1 MTGPF
6 VLSVASE
13 IYPLIK
19 TGGLADVAGA
29 LPAALGPEEI
39 PIRSLVP
46 GYPSVLEAVPAGDVV
61 HQFPELFGGPARLIA
76 AAVGKLALLVL
87 EASHLFARPGDP
99 YRAPEGLDWPDN
111 AVRFAALAR
120 VAADLGRGLVPRL
133 TPDVIHCHDW
143 QAGLVPAFLRYD
155 GGPHAK
161 TVMTVH
167 NLAFQGQFPA
177 ALLSALRLPAA
188 AFTIDGVEY
197 YGGIGFLKAGLE
209 LADRLTTVSPTYAA
223 EIQSPAAGMGLD
235 GLLRR
240 RADRLSGILNGI
252 DVTVWDPG
260 HDPDIAAEFG
270 PRRLQQRCTNRA
282 ALQRRYDLAPDPDAL
297 LFGVVSRLTWLK
309 GFDLLLEALPALVA
323 LGAQLVVLG
332 AGDAQMEGA
341 IAAAVRAHPGRI
353 GAVFGF
359 DESLAHLMQAGA
371 DAMLVPSRLEPCGLT
386 QLCALRYGA
395 VPVVARTGGLAD
407 TVIDANEMA
416 LAAGVGTGIQFAPGS
431 VAMLSDGI
439 RRAVSVFRSGAAWRR
454 MQRKGMATDV
464 SWRGPARR
472 YAALYRELVS
482 DRAGDSA
489 GEVGR

>member
-1 MTGPF
+1 
-6 VLSVASE
+6 
-13 IYPLIK
+13 
-19 TGGLADVAGA
+19 LAAED
-29 LPAALGPEEI
+29 I

-46 GYPSVLEAVPAGDVV
+46 GYPSVLEAVPAGEVV
-61 HQFPELFGGPARLIA
+61 HQVAELFGGPARLIA
-76 AAVGKLALLVL
+76 AVVEKLALLVL
-87 EASHLFARPGDP
+87 DAPHLFVRAGDP
-99 YRAPEGLDWPDN
+99 YRDPEGLEWPDN
-111 AVRFAALAR
+111 ALRFAALAR
-120 VAADLGRGLVPRL
+120 VAADLGRGLVPQL
-133 TPDVIHCHDW
+133 TPDLIHCHDW
-143 QAGLVPAFLRYD
+143 QAGLVPAFLRY
-155 GGPHAK
+155 GGGSRAR

-177 ALLSALRLPAA
+177 ALLGSLGLPAA

-223 EIQSPAAGMGLD
+223 EIQGPAAGMGLD

-252 DVTVWDPG
+252 DVAVWDPG
-260 HDPDIAAEFG
+260 NDPEIAAEFG
-270 PRRLQQRCTNRA
+270 PRRMQKRSMNRA

-309 GFDLLLEALPALVA
+309 GCDLLLEALPVLLA

-341 IAAAVRAHPGRI
+341 IAAAARAHPGRL
-353 GAVFGF
+353 GSVFGF
-359 DESLAHLMQAGA
+359 DESLAHLIQAGA
-371 DAMLVPSRLEPCGLT
+371 DAILVPSRLEPCGLT

-431 VAMLSDGI
+431 VAMLSAGI

-454 MQRKGMATDV
+454 MQKMGMATDV

-472 YAALYRELVS
+472 YAALYRELAS
-482 DRAGDSA
+482 GPAG
-489 GEVGR
+489 GEREEVRQ